1 MKKLIVTSVVLF
13 IAILMISTSS
23 VVPCVSSKPIMKNI
37 EILEKVSSE
46 DDDSYIKEFNDLVSR
61 IREFVSDED
70 IDNFKSTVTEEE
82 IEKELEEKNF
92 LDKISIEFSIRI
104 FEQKTNKIK
113 KLLENNAEKN
123 EIIYEF
129 REFIE
134 LINKF
139 LDKPKILSTP
149 LDLIDR
155 IIGLLMML
163 VGLLMIFLFPLG
175 MPALAIISFIDGL
188 IKDDVAYGLASA
200 LYAIYAYFPLSLAIF
215 VVGYF
220 MFIYGYVPYIPP

>member
-175 MPALAIISFIDGL
+175 MPALVIISFIDGL
-188 IKDDVAYGLASA
+188 IKDDIAYGLASA
-200 LYAIYAYFPLSLAIF
+200 LYAIYIYFPLSLAIF
-215 VVGYF
+215 VVGYLTF
-220 MFIYGYVPYIPP
+220 LYGDPYIPP